1 MQFLKAHY
9 EKVILSIVLL
19 GLAAAAAL
27 MPIKVSAE
35 KERED
40 QRKSEIRNPKVK
52 PLEPLVLTN
61 SLAAVARVEQKSK
74 VRLSGDHNV
83 FNPVRWVKRP
93 DGGLMKGTDAGVNAL
108 KVVSITPL
116 RWRVAYDGV
125 QPGAGNDVRYQLTVT
140 KETEGSGRPVPRIAG
155 LKDKNNMFTITEL
168 KGPPDNPT
176 ELTVLLAGEKNPVTI
191 SKDKPFERVIGY
203 AADLRYEPENNRT
216 WKNVKNKAELA
227 FGGETYNIV
236 AITENEV
243 TVSAKS
249 NKKQTTIEFKPT
261 QR

>member
-1 MQFLKAHY
+1 MQFLKSHY

-61 SLAAVARVEQKSK
+61 ALAAVARVEQKSRIK
-74 VRLSGDHNV
+74 LSGDHNV
-83 FNPVRWVKRP
+83 FNPVRWQKRGG
-93 DGGLMKGTDAGVNAL
+93 DGGIIKATDAGVNAL
-108 KVVSITPL
+108 KVTSITPL
-116 RWRVAYDGV
+116 RWRVTFDNV
-125 QPGAGNDVRYQLTVT
+125 QPSGIGSEVKYQLSVT
-140 KETEGSGRPVPRIAG
+140 KETEGAGRPVPRIAG
-155 LKDKNNMFTITEL
+155 LKDKNNMRGTPE
-168 KGPPDNPT
+168 NPT
-176 ELTVLLAGEKNPVTI
+176 ELVVLLAGEKTPVTI

-203 AADLRYEPENNRT
+203 AADLRYDPENNRT

-261 QR
+261 QK